1 MFSCEL
7 SEKLIFRVIVIIC
20 FLTTTIG
27 FIYYLKNMY
36 LMIFSQ
42 GSYGIYQAGN
52 AVYNKKANYLVIYW
66 YHMCLLTFVFYAT
79 YPFLGSC
86 YQTNAVSE
94 GCYKTSNKI
103 IWKAVVRE
111 YLFNKVVYLQLETLE
126 VKKAL
131 SCIKFSEQP
140 FCIYR

>member
-1 MFSCEL
+1 M
-7 SEKLIFRVIVIIC
+7 
-20 FLTTTIG
+20 G
-27 FIYYLKNMY
+27 FIK
-36 LMIFSQ
+36 
-42 GSYGIYQAGN
+42 QAMPCTT
-52 AVYNKKANYLVIYW
+52 KRPNYLVIYW

-111 YLFNKVVYLQLETLE
+111 YLFNKVVYLQLETLKL
-126 VKKAL
+126 KKAL
-131 SCIKFSEQP
+131 PCAKFSEQP